1 MWSKPWSYK
10 EGLTIGAGL
19 LIIGILL
26 QMTVGAINW
35 DLFACPVNV
44 IVLVVYIIALIVM
57 HLLRKRVYL
66 FSWLSHY
73 SAAVSALLWVVGMTV
88 VMGLIRQ
95 APSGHAP
102 NASTDLLGFSQ
113 MIASWPF
120 VLLYFWMVTALGLTI
135 LRASFPFK
143 WRRLSFLLNHIGLF
157 VALIAATLGNADMQ
171 RLKMTTRMGNAEWR
185 ATDDKGQLIELPLA
199 IELKDFTIDEYP
211 PKLML
216 IDNETGRTLP
226 EKSPE
231 HVLRE

>member
-10 EGLTIGAGL
+10 EGLTIGTGL

-143 WRRLSFLLNHIGLF
+143 WRRLSFLLVYRFSLPMQTAAVPVPASQDWLKNPAGLPYKER
-157 VALIAATLGNADMQ
+157 GNCHS
-171 RLKMTTRMGNAEWR
+171 
-185 ATDDKGQLIELPLA
+185 LPNL
-199 IELKDFTIDEYP
+199 LWLFD
-211 PKLML
+211 
-216 IDNETGRTLP
+216 
-226 EKSPE
+226 SPD
-231 HVLRE
+231 

>member
-44 IVLVVYIIALIVM
+44 IVLLVYIVALIAM

-199 IELKDFTIDEYP
+199 I
-211 PKLML
+211 
-216 IDNETGRTLP
+216 
-226 EKSPE
+226 
-231 HVLRE
+231 